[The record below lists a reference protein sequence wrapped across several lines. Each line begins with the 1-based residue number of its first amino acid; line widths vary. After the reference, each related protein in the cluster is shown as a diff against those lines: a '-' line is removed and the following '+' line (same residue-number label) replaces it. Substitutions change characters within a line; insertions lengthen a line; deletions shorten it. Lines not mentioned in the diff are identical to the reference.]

1 MMKDIGILSVS
12 HKVLPSLV
20 ILKDILGN
28 YTGDI
33 DDDLERGALS
43 IFATRFY
50 E

>member
-1 MMKDIGILSVS
+1 MKDIKLLDFS

-28 YTGDI
+28 YTGNI
-33 DDDLERGALS
+33 DDEQEKHALDR
-43 IFATRFY
+43 FAIRFY